1 MHCLLFKVKLLLQRK
16 EAQVDQVGL
25 EDLVVQVVQVVQE
38 GQVGQEAQ
46 VDQRRQQHQSLVLRR
61 NQPKNQ
67 VR

>member
-25 EDLVVQVVQVVQE
+25 EDLVVQVVQE